1 VTANKP
7 SSAPTVDIAAMS
19 FEQAMTALEEIVQK
33 LEGGKVGLEDSIAL
47 YVRGTALKQHC
58 EAKLKA
64 AQAQIEKIVL
74 NPAGEPTGTTPIE
87 NA

>member
-1 VTANKP
+1 MPKP
-7 SSAPTVDIAAMS
+7 AAAEIAATS
-19 FEQAMTALEEIVQK
+19 FEEAMAALEDIVQK

-64 AQAQIEKIVL
+64 AQQQIEKIVL
-74 NPAGEPTGTTPIE
+74 SPAGEPTGTEPIDP
-87 NA
+87 A